1 MYEMNK
7 EIRRSNFDQQCS
19 NNVNKITEKLRW
31 LKIQEFNN
39 NNKFSWIGDTMNY
52 DKGWPNMD
60 QQSTLRIFHVN
71 LNGMTYHNKYL

>member
-39 NNKFSWIGDTMNY
+39 NNKFS
-52 DKGWPNMD
+52 
-60 QQSTLRIFHVN
+60 
-71 LNGMTYHNKYL
+71 